1 MFQSTIIIVPGL
13 GNSGPQHWQSLWT
26 NQFNFIRVEQQDWDN
41 PVCSDWVAVINDEVE
56 KHDPNDI
63 ILVAHSLAC
72 TTLARWAQQF
82 GTKIKGAL
90 LVAPVDTEADTL
102 PACTTGFKN
111 TPLFPLPFKSIV
123 VTSTTDH
130 YVTEA
135 RARHFAERW
144 GSDFISIGEAG
155 HINVASGYG
164 SWDAGLEIL
173 KRLDK

>member
-13 GNSGPQHWQSLWT
+13 GNSGPRHWQSLWA
-26 NQFNFIRVEQQDWDN
+26 NQFNFIRIEQQDWEN
-41 PVCSDWVAVINDEVE
+41 PVCADWISVINEEVE
-56 KHDPNDI
+56 KHDSNNV

-72 TTLARWAQQF
+72 PTVARWVQQF

-102 PACTTGFKN
+102 PARATGFNN
-111 TPLFPLPFKSIV
+111 TQLIKLPFKSIV
-123 VTSTTDH
+123 VTSTTDQ
-130 YVTEA
+130 YVTEP
-135 RARHFAERW
+135 RARYFAECW
-144 GSDFISIGEAG
+144 GSDFINIGDAG

-164 SWDAGLEIL
+164 NWDAGLEIL